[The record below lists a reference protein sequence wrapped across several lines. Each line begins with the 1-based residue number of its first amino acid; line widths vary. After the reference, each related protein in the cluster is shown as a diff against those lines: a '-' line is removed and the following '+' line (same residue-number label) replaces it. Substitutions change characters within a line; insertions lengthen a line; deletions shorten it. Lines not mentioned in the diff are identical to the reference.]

1 MSACPRIRVLLPT
14 LLLFATTTLAA
25 AGYPSVLAR
34 EVPLY
39 PHAQLDSASENTS
52 GASAVINTTSP
63 VDHATRYYRDQL
75 AGKGWRQTAELTIG
89 TARALEFSRDKS
101 SISISIMPT
110 SAGTTIAVSL
120 SR

>member
-1 MSACPRIRVLLPT
+1 MSVYLRIRVLLPI
-14 LLLFATTTLAA
+14 LLLFASTTLAA

-39 PHAQLDSASENTS
+39 PHAQLDSASEHAR

-63 VDHATRYYRDQL
+63 VDHAVRYYRDQL
-75 AGKGWRQTAELTIG
+75 AGKGWRQTAELTLG
-89 TARALEFSRDKS
+89 TARALEFSRDQS
-101 SISISIMPT
+101 SLSISILPT

-120 SR
+120 NR